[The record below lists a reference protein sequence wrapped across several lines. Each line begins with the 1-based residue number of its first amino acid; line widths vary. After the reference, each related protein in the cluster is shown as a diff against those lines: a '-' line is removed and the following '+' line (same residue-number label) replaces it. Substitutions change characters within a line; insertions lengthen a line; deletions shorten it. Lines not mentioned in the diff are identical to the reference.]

1 VYDDLK
7 SKNFEIISVAEDT
20 GGLAAAAP
28 WYDRA
33 KATYTTLVDPTHKVS
48 SLYNLVN
55 VPSAVW
61 VDEQGRVLRIN
72 EGTYSR
78 TMPIGNNAVIG
89 TDDYTPAV
97 YDWVAKG
104 PASPYVWSPEQVAA
118 KIRRRTS
125 DEALAEPTFKLGV
138 YFFQRQDQDRARMH
152 WKRAE
157 ELYPDSW
164 NFHRQDWTF
173 TAEGSGGKSFQEKR
187 RALGEKPYYAPLEL
201 PPAPATPQAG
211 QPGATSSPQTNPLR

>member
-1 VYDDLK
+1 M
-7 SKNFEIISVAEDT
+7 AEDT
-20 GGLAAAAP
+20 GGVAAAGP
-28 WYDRA
+28 WIE
-33 KATYTTLVDPTHKVS
+33 KANPTYVTLIDPTHKVS

-61 VDEQGRVLRIN
+61 VDEQGRVVRIN

-78 TMPIGNNAVIG
+78 VIPIGNNLLIG

-97 YDWVAKG
+97 KDWVAKG
-104 PASPYVWSPEQVAA
+104 ARSRYVWTPEQVATR
-118 KIRRRTS
+118 IRRRTP

-138 YFFQRQDQDRARMH
+138 YFFQKEDPERARLH

-157 ELYPDSW
+157 TLFPDSW

-173 TAEGSGGKSFQEKR
+173 TPEGSGGKSFQEKR
-187 RALGEKPYYAPLEL
+187 KALGEKPYYAPFDFPSDPGRPTPENPDLRQ
-201 PPAPATPQAG
+201 APATAAPG
-211 QPGATSSPQTNPLR
+211 QPR